1 MIRRNYNTF
10 KIIPDTRVKNDD
22 NQTITQSICSTFIP
36 PVERVTRRGV
46 YEKTK
51 IYFDIE
57 LKKGGADFYLT
68 LPDHVGDL
76 ILSKAKTTWDK
87 ANIHQD
93 HLDNNFNIDD
103 VEFGELVLKDYNFKS
118 LNTSKNDLYPL
129 TNLLSLTRVLNDEE
143 RVRVSICFEPLKRV
157 DWIERNEDDY
167 KAFKKGKRVNRE
179 VKKSEELFK
188 RGMTLAE
195 SAVSIYLEYKLLV
208 LETLMGMIVSD
219 DSEDERKEPI
229 ININFPKQEGYIL
242 NKIDGTNHN
251 STYKRTAESC
261 MTRILV
267 LSQSEDKQRSKLNL
281 LSVANAYKDLSDD
294 NELVLRFPNKKYIKE
309 VIKHNFDGSAECI
322 LCDKEMAKLIQLP
335 QVTLQ
340 QNYGL
345 QVIDTKEVGV
355 PKEGTKGKIRVAEVT
370 LSSKNKTVTMHF
382 SDDIKKVSFTNV
394 VMGPEGCGKTTQ
406 IKRIAK
412 ECSWNGYSN
421 ILIDFIED
429 NKLAKEVRSA
439 IDPNKVATIT
449 LGERGFVPALAYNE
463 VSKLIKGDTDNWMKI
478 HYASMIAEQVEY
490 LVNSITSQAT
500 GELSD
505 GMIRLLNAACRIV
518 FVKPGATVGDV
529 LQVLKRHD
537 KRLEA
542 IDYART
548 IYGADSDLFY
558 ELDAINEYSK
568 DKAEVTGTKTG
579 NKSLDGVL
587 SRFTQLTKVPYLE
600 AMLKA
605 KIDPNDDF
613 DKWIQE
619 GKSIFIMIPQNLFPN
634 PRTRDII
641 TTYYITRIWLAAQIR
656 EDNSNSKLCNLIFDE
671 VHQMPN
677 TASFISEHVNEFR
690 RHRLGLTISCHY
702 LAQFK
707 ALEEALLSKRTN
719 YIICQGTQK
728 DNVKKLAEEIAPFT
742 LDDLSKLKLHEAIC
756 SINYISGRHN
766 FIGKLPL

>member
-188 RGMTLAE
+188 KGMTLAE

-309 VIKHNFDGSAECI
+309 VIRHNFDGSEECI

-340 QNYGL
+340 QSYGL
-345 QVIDTKEVGV
+345 QVIETREVRV
-355 PKEGTKGKIRVAEVT
+355 PVEGTKGKIRVADVT
-370 LSSKNKTVTMHF
+370 LSSKNKTVTMYF

-394 VMGPEGCGKTTQ
+394 VIGPEGCGKTTQ

-439 IDPNKVATIT
+439 IDPNKVVTIT

-463 VSKLIKGDTDNWMKI
+463 VSKLITGDTDNWMKI

-548 IYGADSDLFY
+548 VYGADSDLFY

-677 TASFISEHVNEFR
+677 TASFISEHINEFR

-756 SINYISGRHN
+756 SINYTSGRHN

>member
-10 KIIPDTRVKNDD
+10 KIIPDNRVKNDD

-309 VIKHNFDGSAECI
+309 VIRHNFDGSEECI

-340 QNYGL
+340 QSYGL
-345 QVIDTKEVGV
+345 QVIETREVGV
-355 PKEGTKGKIRVAEVT
+355 PVEGTKGKIRVADVA
-370 LSSKNKTVTMHF
+370 LSSKNKTVTMYF

-406 IKRIAK
+406 ITRIAK

-439 IDPNKVATIT
+439 IDPNKVVTIT

-463 VSKLIKGDTDNWMKI
+463 VSKLITGDTDNWMKI

-500 GELSD
+500 GELTD

-542 IDYART
+542 IAYAKT
-548 IYGADSDLFY
+548 VYDADSDLFY

-756 SINYISGRHN
+756 SINYTSGRHN

>member
-10 KIIPDTRVKNDD
+10 KIIPDNRVKNDD

-309 VIKHNFDGSAECI
+309 VIRHNFDGSEECI

-340 QNYGL
+340 QSYGL
-345 QVIDTKEVGV
+345 QVIETREVGV
-355 PKEGTKGKIRVAEVT
+355 PVEGTKGKIRVADVA
-370 LSSKNKTVTMHF
+370 LSSKNKTVTMYF

-406 IKRIAK
+406 ITRIAK
-412 ECSWNGYSN
+412 ECSWNSYSN

-439 IDPNKVATIT
+439 IDPNKVVMIT

-463 VSKLIKGDTDNWMKI
+463 VSKLITGDTDNWMKI

-500 GELSD
+500 GELTD
-505 GMIRLLNAACRIV
+505 GMIRLLNAACRIA

-542 IDYART
+542 IAYAKT
-548 IYGADSDLFY
+548 VYDADSDLFY

-756 SINYISGRHN
+756 SINYTSGRHN

>member
-10 KIIPDTRVKNDD
+10 KIIPDNRVKNDD

-309 VIKHNFDGSAECI
+309 VIRHNFDGSEECI

-340 QNYGL
+340 QSYGL
-345 QVIDTKEVGV
+345 QVIETREVGV
-355 PKEGTKGKIRVAEVT
+355 PVEGTKGKIRVADVA
-370 LSSKNKTVTMHF
+370 LSSKNKTVTMYF

-406 IKRIAK
+406 ITRIAK
-412 ECSWNGYSN
+412 ECSWNSYSN

-439 IDPNKVATIT
+439 IDPNKVVTIT

-463 VSKLIKGDTDNWMKI
+463 VSKLITGDTDNWMKI

-500 GELSD
+500 GELTD
-505 GMIRLLNAACRIV
+505 GMIRLLNAACRIA

-542 IDYART
+542 IAYAKT
-548 IYGADSDLFY
+548 VYDADSDLFY

-756 SINYISGRHN
+756 SINYTSGRHN

>member
-1 MIRRNYNTF
+1 MIRRDYTTYR
-10 KIIPDTRVKNDD
+10 IIPDCNVKNHD

-36 PVERVTRRGV
+36 PIERLTRRGI

-51 IYFDIE
+51 FYFDID
-57 LKKGGADFYLT
+57 LTKGGADFFIT
-68 LPDHVGDL
+68 LPNHVEEL
-76 ILSKAKTTWDK
+76 ILSKTRTTWNK
-87 ANIHQD
+87 ANIHEEQ
-93 HLDNNFNIDD
+93 LNNDFNIDNM
-103 VEFGELVLKDYNFKS
+103 EFGELVLKDYNFKS

-129 TNLLSLTRVLNDEE
+129 TNLLGVTKVLKDGE
-143 RVRVSICFEPLKRV
+143 RVRISICFEPLKRV
-157 DWIERNEDDY
+157 DWVERAEDDY
-167 KAFKKGKRVNRE
+167 KAFKKGKRINRE
-179 VKKSEELFK
+179 VKKAEELFK
-188 RGMTLAE
+188 KGMTLAE

-439 IDPNKVATIT
+439 IDPNKVVTIT

-463 VSKLIKGDTDNWMKI
+463 VSKLITGDTDNWMKI

-500 GELSD
+500 GELTD

-537 KRLEA
+537 KRLDA
-542 IDYART
+542 IAYAKT
-548 IYGADSDLFY
+548 VYDADSDLFY

-568 DKAEVTGTKTG
+568 DKADVTGTKTG

-756 SINYISGRHN
+756 SINYTSGRHN

>member
-10 KIIPDTRVKNDD
+10 KIIPDNRVKNDD

-309 VIKHNFDGSAECI
+309 VIRHNFDGSEECI

-340 QNYGL
+340 QSYGL
-345 QVIDTKEVGV
+345 QVIETREVGV
-355 PKEGTKGKIRVAEVT
+355 PVEGTKGKIRVADVA
-370 LSSKNKTVTMHF
+370 LSSKNKTVTMYF

-406 IKRIAK
+406 ITRIAK

>member
-208 LETLMGMIVSD
+208 LETLIGMIVSD

>member
-1 MIRRNYNTF
+1 MIRRDYTTYR
-10 KIIPDTRVKNDD
+10 IIPDCNVKNHD

-36 PVERVTRRGV
+36 PIERLTRRGI

-51 IYFDIE
+51 FYFDID
-57 LKKGGADFYLT
+57 LTKGGADFFIT
-68 LPDHVGDL
+68 LPNHVEEL
-76 ILSKAKTTWDK
+76 ILSKTRTTWNK
-87 ANIHQD
+87 ANIHEEQ
-93 HLDNNFNIDD
+93 LNNDFNIDNM
-103 VEFGELVLKDYNFKS
+103 EFGELVLKDYNFKS

-129 TNLLSLTRVLNDEE
+129 TNLLGVTKVLKDGE
-143 RVRVSICFEPLKRV
+143 RVRISICFEPLKRV
-157 DWIERNEDDY
+157 DWVERAEDDY
-167 KAFKKGKRVNRE
+167 KAFKKGKRINRE
-179 VKKSEELFK
+179 VKKAEELFK
-188 RGMTLAE
+188 KGMTLAE

>member
-10 KIIPDTRVKNDD
+10 KIIPDARVKNDD

-129 TNLLSLTRVLNDEE
+129 TNLLSFTRVLNDEE

-179 VKKSEELFK
+179 IKKSEEIFK
-188 RGMTLAE
+188 KGMGVAE
-195 SAVSIYLEYKLLV
+195 SAVSLYLEYKLLV
-208 LETLMGMIVSD
+208 LETLMGLIVSD
-219 DSEDERKEPI
+219 SEEKDSKETI
-229 ININFPKQEGYIL
+229 ININMPDREGYLL
-242 NKIDGTNHN
+242 NKLDGVNHN
-251 STYKRTAESC
+251 TTYKRTAESC
-261 MTRILV
+261 MTRILI
-267 LSQSEDKQRSKLNL
+267 LSQSKDKQRAKLNL
-281 LSVANAYKDLSDD
+281 LSAANAYKDLSDD
-294 NELVLRFPNKKYIKE
+294 NELVMRLPNRKYIPE
-309 VIKHNFDGSAECI
+309 VIRHNFDGSDECV
-322 LCDKEMAKLIQLP
+322 LCDKEMTKLIQLP

-345 QVIDTKEVGV
+345 QAIDTKEVVV
-355 PKEGTKGKIRVAEVT
+355 PKEGTKGKIRVAEVA
-370 LSSKNKTVTMHF
+370 LSSKNKTVTMYF

-429 NKLAKEVRSA
+429 NKLAKEVKVV
-439 IDPNKVATIT
+439 IDPSKVVTIT
-449 LGERGFVPALAYNE
+449 LGEKGFVPALAYNE
-463 VSKLIKGDTDNWMKI
+463 VSKLITEGADNWMRI

-490 LVNSITSQAT
+490 LINSITSQTT
-500 GELSD
+500 GELTD
-505 GMIRLLNAACRIV
+505 GMVRLLNAACRIV
-518 FVKPGATVGDV
+518 FVRPQATIGDV

-542 IDYART
+542 ITYAKRV
-548 IYGADSDLFY
+548 YDGDSDLFY

-568 DKAEVTGTKTG
+568 DKSEITGTKTG
-579 NKSLDGVL
+579 NKSLEGVL

-605 KIDPNDDF
+605 EIDPSNDL

-656 EDNSNSKLCNLIFDE
+656 EDNSDSKLCNLIFDE

-728 DNVKKLAEEIAPFT
+728 NNVIKLAEEIAPFA

-756 SINYISGRHN
+756 SINYTSGRHN

>member
-1 MIRRNYNTF
+1 MIRRDYTTYR
-10 KIIPDTRVKNDD
+10 IIPDCNVKNHD

-36 PVERVTRRGV
+36 PIERLTRRGI

-51 IYFDIE
+51 FYFDID
-57 LKKGGADFYLT
+57 LTKGGADFFIT
-68 LPDHVGDL
+68 LPNHVEEL
-76 ILSKAKTTWDK
+76 ILSKTRTTWNK
-87 ANIHQD
+87 ANIHEEQ
-93 HLDNNFNIDD
+93 LNNDFNIDNM
-103 VEFGELVLKDYNFKS
+103 EFGELVLKDYNFKS

-129 TNLLSLTRVLNDEE
+129 TNLLGVTKVLKDGE
-143 RVRVSICFEPLKRV
+143 RVRISICFEPLKRV
-157 DWIERNEDDY
+157 DWVERAEDDY
-167 KAFKKGKRVNRE
+167 KAFKKGKRINRE
-179 VKKSEELFK
+179 VKKAEELFK
-188 RGMTLAE
+188 KGMTLAE

-756 SINYISGRHN
+756 SINYTSGRHN
-766 FIGKLPL
+766 FIGKLLL

>member
-568 DKAEVTGTKTG
+568 DKAEVTGTKIG